1 MTRSEQYR
9 CSGFTRLAGIAGLLI
24 LLVTAIAAPA
34 QTFTVLHDFT
44 GSDGGNPG
52 RALLIDGSKS
62 GEIDGHAAIGGHLL
76 EFFDVFAKICKFV
89 HGE

>member
-52 RALLIDGSKS
+52 REAHLRPQPDFRSLP
-62 GEIDGHAAIGGHLL
+62 AAG
-76 EFFDVFAKICKFV
+76 FV
-89 HGE
+89 